1 VQDPELE
8 VEPLS
13 SLKDSTKDSPTS
25 SAVPRGPNVTVNQRP
40 ASTGTSTGTCE
51 FFQMTEDMW
60 IRLCVFPKVFII
72 TAHECEFLL
81 CLRT

>member
-1 VQDPELE
+1 MKSFVQDPELE

-13 SLKDSTKDSPTS
+13 SLKDSTRDSPAS

-51 FFQMTEDMW
+51 VSKLQKTDGFN
-60 IRLCVFPKVFII
+60 CVSFRR
-72 TAHECEFLL
+72 FLSS
-81 CLRT
+81 